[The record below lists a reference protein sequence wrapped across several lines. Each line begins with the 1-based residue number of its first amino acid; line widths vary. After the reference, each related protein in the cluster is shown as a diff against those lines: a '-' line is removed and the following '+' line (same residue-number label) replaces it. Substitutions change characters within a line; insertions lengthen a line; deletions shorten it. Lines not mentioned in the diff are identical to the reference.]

1 MKLCLSMCVFVCVRA
16 RYRRLIV
23 FEMFN
28 TLRRFYCGILRG
40 PHVALN
46 CVWLFFFFGSIKTSG
61 WVGVHLFSG
70 MFFSVHRWEQY
81 ISTHALFCSSPALKK
96 VIKKEPC
103 TLSHMVKWKSVNSR
117 RLSIFNTD
125 FNLLHN
131 QKIFFFFVQSCFC
144 DFVFGKIRT
153 ISDSFPLSRPVFV
166 SFYDVLI
173 ARYPIDLRVKGLLLD
188 GLPVMNLAWLN
199 SFWCFDRS
207 NKTQP
212 ITL

>member
-81 ISTHALFCSSPALKK
+81 ISTHALFSSSPALKK

-131 QKIFFFFVQSCFC
+131 QKIFIYFC
-144 DFVFGKIRT
+144 TV
-153 ISDSFPLSRPVFV
+153 
-166 SFYDVLI
+166 
-173 ARYPIDLRVKGLLLD
+173 LLLWFCVWKD
-188 GLPVMNLAWLN
+188 SHNFRQLSSLTACLCL
-199 SFWCFDRS
+199 FLWCTNRKIS
-207 NKTQP
+207 YWSSC
-212 ITL
+212 